1 MSYFTAQNEQSWVHV
16 MARGPRP
23 VGNRFALEAK
33 VMWSSQWRNVQ
44 ACMAWS
50 SGIRAASPPQP
61 AETGRCGDR
70 TGGLPPAARS
80 SWRERVAQRAAEAQ
94 RLAAARGKNEP
105 ANATSRGGVP
115 MQPI

>member
-33 VMWSSQWRNVQ
+33 VMRLSQWRNVQ

-50 SGIRAASPPQP
+50 SGTRAVSPPQKP
-61 AETGRCGDR
+61 R
-70 TGGLPPAARS
+70 TV
-80 SWRERVAQRAAEAQ
+80 VAWKSLKSASR
-94 RLAAARGKNEP
+94 
-105 ANATSRGGVP
+105 TSRQVP
-115 MQPI
+115 VRA